1 MASCQNQP
9 SMASLRQSFLQWHSS
24 LKEGHWVD
32 SLCVAQKCCFIPPP
46 DCSISSANTRWIQ
59 YLYYHVR
66 GRETMPGISWEVPDW
81 TPEGTPGLHRGPVEH
96 SWGRSL
102 SQLLR
107 TEHLCVFP
115 PPKFIYWTPNPQCDD
130 VGGGA
135 FGRWLSH
142 EDRALRNGIS
152 RNRVETETRDTA
164 LSAMWG
170 HRRQPSKA
178 KHGICWHLGLGPSS
192 LQNSET

>member
-115 PPKFIYWTPNPQCDD
+115 PPQIHILNSQSPMWWCWRWSLWEVIKSWRQSPQ
-130 VGGGA
+130 
-135 FGRWLSH
+135 
-142 EDRALRNGIS
+142 E
-152 RNRVETETRDTA
+152 
-164 LSAMWG
+164 
-170 HRRQPSKA
+170 
-178 KHGICWHLGLGPSS
+178 WH
-192 LQNSET
+192 